1 MLAHQSRKGQ
11 RSKRSWIPAGNSAPD
26 WNSDGQGYLLW
37 QEPYRKTQGSCKED
51 LPLLRRLTVL
61 QWAPQP
67 RWYAGG
73 RRARGLCH
81 TALLPFGRSQEENVN
96 LGQHAV
102 CQALPGSNLAP
113 FGMEAR
119 EERKWGP
126 QNAACLAQNPEPDW
140 PGIPFRIYGLCQLGK
155 TEQVTAA
162 AVPRKH

>member
-67 RWYAGG
+67 HWYAGG

-102 CQALPGSNLAP
+102 CQACQVATWLLLGWKPGKKGNGVPKMQPAWHRTQSLTGLASP
-113 FGMEAR
+113 SGSMASASLAR
-119 EERKWGP
+119 
-126 QNAACLAQNPEPDW
+126 
-140 PGIPFRIYGLCQLGK
+140 